1 MRLSAII
8 ISLSLLIALASTSNA
23 TDITEN
29 IVQDTTWTSA
39 GNPWTIQTDIQV
51 YPGIKLTIEPGVEV
65 VIHIGASLIIG
76 GTLDARGQQ
85 GNLIIFKSN
94 LTIPAVNQPAG
105 LVFESTAESANYS
118 GDDQPVF
125 SYDYVNREVKLTYLS
140 GSVLEYCQFSGLS
153 TAVELNNA
161 YPYLSNNH
169 ITNCPYGIKI
179 YAGRD
184 IPLPQWFFL
193 NHNTIEN
200 CSEQAMFVNF
210 NFSGAYYFPFAL
222 FTGNIFQN
230 NVTND
235 GEWAVYVSHFSG
247 DTSFFL
253 FNNQIINNKGTGLV
267 HHGPYSLLYA
277 DSNQISGN
285 NQGLTANN
293 SILLNNTISNN
304 TCPKD
309 LLNAKAAGVYLN
321 GPRAVLFNNT
331 IQGNEICPGDD
342 GDNIMLRSQQ
352 GNQFT
357 AHFNNLGNSYGDSID
372 IYLDTDYQG
381 VDCNTSKDMNVD
393 ALNNFW
399 EDRNSNNL
407 HENIFDFN
415 DDFCAGSVDY
425 QPVSIEKITP
435 VHLTS
440 APTLIEPEHNAL
452 IPGTLTIDF
461 SWQPVTGATKYL
473 LCTNGWANIPS
484 EAMRVIEVQGQTSAQ
499 VAYSPFTSYSQ
510 KSLYWYV
517 VAGTD
522 NGWGL
527 PSEVRKLYFSEDPFV
542 VGGTIADENENPV
555 GQVYIAGQGE
565 GVFSDVNGLYATI
578 QSDNFTEGLIYSLKK
593 EGYVDCYTFP
603 RLSTSFDVYGD
614 LTIISEAAK
623 NAIYADR
630 GIVPDVTKGAIAGV
644 VVDENDQIL
653 IGAEVYTEP
662 SSGAVFYLGANN
674 LPDPT
679 LTSTGPTGKFVILN
693 VPPGNYRLS
702 ANLSGHNFSIVDNY
716 GGTPI
721 GPGIVVYENAITIDA
736 LAETSATAN
745 GGNPGSTP
753 GATSESGGGGG
764 GGCFVRA
771 LIK

>member
-1 MRLSAII
+1 MKLSAII
-8 ISLSLLIALASTSNA
+8 ISLSLLFALPSTSIA
-23 TDITEN
+23 TEITEN

-39 GNPWTIQTDIQV
+39 GNPWTIQTDVQV
-51 YPGIKLTIEPGVEV
+51 YPGMKLTIEPGVEV

-94 LTIPAVNQPAG
+94 LTVPAVNQPSG
-105 LVFESTAESANYS
+105 LVFESTAESANYI
-118 GDDQPVF
+118 GGDQPIF

-140 GSVLEYCQFSGLS
+140 GSVLEYCHFSGLS

-169 ITNCPYGIKI
+169 ITDCPYGIKI
-179 YAGRD
+179 NAGSE

-193 NHNTIEN
+193 YHNTIEN
-200 CSEQAMFVNF
+200 CSEQAMFVGF
-210 NFSGAYYFPFAL
+210 GGAYYNPFAL
-222 FTGNIFQN
+222 FTGNIIQN
-230 NVTND
+230 N
-235 GEWAVYVSHFSG
+235 EWAVYISHFSG
-247 DTSFFL
+247 DTSLFL
-253 FNNQIINNKGTGLV
+253 FNNQIVNNMGSGLV
-267 HHGPYSLLYA
+267 HHGPYTLLYA
-277 DSNQISGN
+277 DSNNISGN
-285 NQGLTANN
+285 NQGLSANN

-304 TCPKD
+304 TCP
-309 LLNAKAAGVYLN
+309 NQWPNSKAAGVYLN
-321 GPRAVLFNNT
+321 GPRAVVFNNT
-331 IQGNEICPGDD
+331 IQGNEVCPGDD

-357 AHFNNLGNSYGDSID
+357 AHYNNLGNSYGDFID

-393 ALNNFW
+393 ARNNFW

-407 HENIFDFN
+407 HVNIFDFN

-425 QPVSIEKITP
+425 QPVSIEKIIP
-435 VHLTS
+435 AHLTS

-473 LCTNGWANIPS
+473 LCTNGWANVPS
-484 EAMRVIEVQGQTSAQ
+484 EAMRIIELQGQTSAQ
-499 VAYSPFTSYSQ
+499 VTYSPYTSYRQ
-510 KSLYWYV
+510 KSLYWFV

-527 PSEVRKLYFSEDPFV
+527 PSEVQKLYFSEDPFV
-542 VGGTIADENENPV
+542 VGGTITDEDEDPV
-555 GQVYIAGQGE
+555 EQVYIAGQGE

-603 RLSTSFDVYGD
+603 RLSTSFNVYGD
-614 LTIISEAAK
+614 LTIISEATK

-630 GIVPDVTKGAIAGV
+630 GMVPDVTKGAIAGV
-644 VVDENDQIL
+644 VVDENDQVL
-653 IGAEVYTEP
+653 IGAQVYTEP
-662 SSGAVFYLGANN
+662 SSGTVFYLGANN
-674 LPDPT
+674 LPN
-679 LTSTGPTGKFVILN
+679 LNLAATGPTGKFVILN

-702 ANLSGHNFSIVDNY
+702 ANLAGHDFSIVDNH
-716 GGTPI
+716 GGTHI
-721 GPGIVVYENAITIDA
+721 GPGVVVYENSITVDA
-736 LAETSATAN
+736 LSD
-745 GGNPGSTP
+745 TP
-753 GATSESGGGGG
+753 GPANVGNSGGTPGTTGEGGGG
-764 GGCFVRA
+764 GGCFVSA